1 MAKAGKELYVGS
13 LSYDITE
20 YELEK
25 MFAVSGTVTSIHLI
39 TDPATGQFKGCGYIR
54 MSTEAEAR
62 DAIASLDGAWL
73 LDKRITVSYANPQ
86 KMKPGG
92 GGVKGRFI
100 PKWIDKEKEGCSAS
114 AKPAKAKPA
123 TAKPATAKPAAA
135 KPAAAKPAAARPA
148 ERKPAA
154 ARPAGPKPAA
164 AGSAAER
171 PAAAKAAGRPAGARP
186 AAAKPASSRPASS
199 RPAGSRP
206 GAAKPGSRTGKR

>member
-100 PKWIDKEKEGCSAS
+100 PKWIDKEKQGSSAS
-114 AKPAKAKPA
+114 VKPAKAKPA
-123 TAKPATAKPAAA
+123 TANPAAA
-135 KPAAAKPAAARPA
+135 KPAAAKPSVA
-148 ERKPAA
+148 KPAGPKPSA

-164 AGSAAER
+164 AR

-186 AAAKPASSRPASS
+186 AAAKPASSGPASS

>member
-25 MFAVSGTVTSIHLI
+25 MFAVSGKVTSIHLI
-39 TDPATGQFKGCGYIR
+39 TDPVTGQFKGCGYVR
-54 MSTEAEAR
+54 MSTEAEAK

-73 LDKRITVSYANPQ
+73 LEKRITVSYANPQ

-92 GGVKGRFI
+92 GGLKGRFI
-100 PKWIDKEKEGCSAS
+100 PKWIDKEKEGSSAPAKPKGKPAAAKGATAKPAS
-114 AKPAKAKPA
+114 AKPAAKPA
-123 TAKPATAKPAAA
+123 G
-135 KPAAAKPAAARPA
+135 AKPAAARPTA
-148 ERKPAA
+148 DRPAA
-154 ARPAGPKPAA
+154 ARPAGK
-164 AGSAAER
+164 
-171 PAAAKAAGRPAGARP
+171 PAGARP
-186 AAAKPASSRPASS
+186 AAARPASS

>member
-100 PKWIDKEKEGCSAS
+100 PKWIDKEKQGSSAS
-114 AKPAKAKPA
+114 VKPAKAKPA
-123 TAKPATAKPAAA
+123 TAN
-135 KPAAAKPAAARPA
+135 PAAARPA
-148 ERKPAA
+148 AAKPSVAKPAGA
-154 ARPAGPKPAA
+154 KP
-164 AGSAAER
+164 SAA
-171 PAAAKAAGRPAGARP
+171 KGAGARP
-186 AAAKPASSRPASS
+186 AAAKPASSGPASS